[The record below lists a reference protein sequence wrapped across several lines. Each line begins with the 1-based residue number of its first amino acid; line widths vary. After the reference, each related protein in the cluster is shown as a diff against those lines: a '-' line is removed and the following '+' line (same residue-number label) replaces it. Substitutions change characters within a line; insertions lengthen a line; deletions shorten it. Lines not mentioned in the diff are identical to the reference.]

1 MTKKKATVA
10 QVNWEDDKLGIQQ
23 HVVGFANILT
33 QEKYVPN
40 GSSKVYSISAEFGVG
55 KTFFC
60 TKLHDVLKQEDIPT
74 SILNIWEMDFY
85 DNPLIPLLI
94 KIKDLYIKYNQLRTT
109 ASDAVKFFAKIIK
122 VFTKHQYGI
131 DIDKFIET
139 YQNLKPHKSDIYNN
153 YQEFNQ
159 ELTKLKK
166 LLSSWTERQNKP
178 VVIIIDELDRCRPD
192 YAVKTLE
199 ILKHFF
205 DIPGFVFVLAIDEE
219 QLKSSV
225 ETLFGTKNFDGYK
238 RKFINNSFVLPA
250 PDKVKF
256 TDFLYEKSGL
266 ANVIQQ
272 IEEKNIDLVFKTTL
286 KDIGL
291 RQFHGDQTLQ
301 KEREFNKNQTAE
313 KIIKRYFAAYSIW
326 FKFSLR
332 QMEQVCDRFVLFSNN
347 ILRRNVLFSPD
358 LAVFLVCLHEFDL
371 QIYNKLRT
379 GSNKVYGQHG
389 GLLKHI
395 YCTSKTENSIARS
408 IYKDDADSMFGDLNR
423 TIIPKVPEILGFS
436 SLGTSEQQS
445 MVVIRDNID
454 RFFAVEE
461 SQKHPLAWIIEIQNH
476 ETGTYSMVQ
485 NNGRIAVITHS
496 KRDTAW
502 KEPSVDIDTAPQFDL
517 MHFRQV
523 YFDNMDFIANFK

>member
-1 MTKKKATVA
+1 MTMKATTA
-10 QVNWEDDKLGIQQ
+10 PVNWDDDKLGIQQ
-23 HVVGFANILT
+23 HVIDFAHILE
-33 QEKYVPN
+33 QEKYTPG

-60 TKLHDVLKQEDIPT
+60 TKLHDVLKQDGIPA

-94 KIKDLYIKYNQLRTT
+94 KIKDLYIKYNQLCTT

-122 VFTKHQYGI
+122 LFTKHRYGI

-139 YQNLKPHKSDIYNN
+139 YQNLKPNKSDIYNN
-153 YQEFNQ
+153 YQEFEQ
-159 ELTKLKK
+159 ELTKLKD
-166 LLSSWTERQNKP
+166 LLASWTKRQNKP

-238 RKFINNSFVLPA
+238 RKFINNSFILPK

-266 ANVIQQ
+266 ANVIKQ

-291 RQFHGDQTLQ
+291 RQFHNDPTLQ
-301 KEREFNKNQTAE
+301 KEKEFNKNQTAE

-332 QMEQVCDRFVLFSNN
+332 RMEQVCDKLVLFSNS
-347 ILRRNVLFSPD
+347 ILRKDVLYSPD

-371 QIYNKLRT
+371 KIYNKLRT
-379 GSNKVYGQHG
+379 RSDSVYGQHG

-395 YCTSKTENSIARS
+395 YCTSKNENSIARS
-408 IYKDDADSMFGDLNR
+408 IYKDNADSMFDDLNR

-436 SLGTSEQQS
+436 SLGASEKQNT
-445 MVVIRDNID
+445 VIIRDDID

-461 SQKHPLAWIIEIQNH
+461 SQKHPLTWIIEIQNH
-476 ETGTYSMVQ
+476 ETGIYSMIQ
-485 NNGRIAVITHS
+485 NNGRIALTIHS
-496 KRDTAW
+496 KRDSAW
-502 KEPSVDIDTAPQFDL
+502 KEPPADIDTASQFDL
-517 MHFRQV
+517 MRFRQI
-523 YFDNMDFIANFK
+523 YFDSMDFISNFK